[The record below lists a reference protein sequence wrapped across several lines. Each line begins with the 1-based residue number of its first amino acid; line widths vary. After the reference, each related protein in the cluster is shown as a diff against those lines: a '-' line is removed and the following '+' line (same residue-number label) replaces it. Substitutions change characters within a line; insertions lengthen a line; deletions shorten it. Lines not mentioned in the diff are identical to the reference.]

1 MPTKIKHIS
10 FFYNDERHIVIPNSS
25 GYFIM
30 KRSYVRKSSKAVL
43 GPMSAH
49 QLMRSPIVRNGDPVI
64 TLLSGEKIRIYQG
77 GDPAGIL
84 TRPEAIMEAHDS
96 FLEKRKNRI
105 FKTKLPFP
113 GEEFFKDFPEW

>member
-25 GYFIM
+25 GYFTM
-30 KRSYVRKSSKAVL
+30 KRSYIRKSSKAVL

-49 QLMRSPIVRNGDPVI
+49 QFMRSEIVRTGDPVI
-64 TLLSGEKIRIYQG
+64 TLLSGEKVRIYQG
-77 GDPAGIL
+77 GDSTAPLSRPAAIL
-84 TRPEAIMEAHDS
+84 EAHDTV
-96 FLEKRKNRI
+96 LKKRKNRI
-105 FKTKLPFP
+105 FKTKLPFL

>member
-25 GYFIM
+25 GYFTM
-30 KRSYVRKSSKAVL
+30 KRSYIRKSSKAVL

-49 QLMRSPIVRNGDPVI
+49 QFMRSEIVRNGDPVI

-77 GDPAGIL
+77 GDPTAIL
-84 TRPEAIMEAHDS
+84 TRPGAIMEAHDTV
-96 FLEKRKNRI
+96 LKKRKNRI
-105 FKTKLPFP
+105 FKTKFPPP